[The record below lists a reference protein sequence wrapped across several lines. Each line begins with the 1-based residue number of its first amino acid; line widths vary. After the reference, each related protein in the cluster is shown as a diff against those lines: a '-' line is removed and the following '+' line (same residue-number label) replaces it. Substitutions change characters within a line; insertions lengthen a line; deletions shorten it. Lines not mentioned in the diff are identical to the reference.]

1 MTTYNTELGNKCRLF
16 FDILEGYEKKQ
27 YNMPLSE
34 LVRQIIS
41 ELCLKDYVATFISGQ
56 QALANLDEFVKF
68 VENYEKNSSQKVYGL
83 LNQIHCLK
91 NAGVVI
97 AEGNTEQ
104 EPNRVVVTTIHK
116 SKGLEYPIVIVPFA
130 GKKFGVK
137 RKDAIKQGR
146 RNETSLCRYDK
157 SEK

>member
-1 MTTYNTELGNKCRLF
+1 
-16 FDILEGYEKKQ
+16 
-27 YNMPLSE
+27 MPLSE

-91 NAGVVI
+91 MQEWLLQKVI
-97 AEGNTEQ
+97 RNKNQTE
-104 EPNRVVVTTIHK
+104 
-116 SKGLEYPIVIVPFA
+116 L
-130 GKKFGVK
+130 
-137 RKDAIKQGR
+137 
-146 RNETSLCRYDK
+146 
-157 SEK
+157 